1 MTLKELINLIEHAAA
16 NQPNVQTIV
25 RDDIY
30 KLNNKRDIRYGVFAW
45 LQQPHTTAVRGSLR
59 TFSFTLFYVDRLTD
73 SRSNEIDVQSVA
85 IETLENIVKT
95 LVDSEY
101 NIEATTLNITN
112 FNERFADECAGAFC
126 TISFT
131 VPKGSVCGELFDGS
145 YNDDFNDDFGNKI
158 IIN

>member
-1 MTLKELINLIEHAAA
+1 M
-16 NQPNVQTIV
+16 
-25 RDDIY
+25 
-30 KLNNKRDIRYGVFAW
+30 NNKRDIRYGVFAW
-45 LQQPHTTAVRGSLR
+45 LQQPHTTAVRDSLR

-85 IETLENIVKT
+85 VETLENIVKT

-131 VPKGSVCGELFDGS
+131 VPKGSVCGELFDSS

>member
-1 MTLKELINLIEHAAA
+1 MTLKELINLLEHAAA
-16 NQPNVQTIV
+16 SQPNVQTIV

-30 KLNNKRDIRYGVFAW
+30 KLNNQRDIRYGVFAW
-45 LQQPHTTAVRGSLR
+45 LQQPHTTTVRGSLR

-85 IETLENIVKT
+85 VETLENIVKS
-95 LVDSEY
+95 LVDSDY

-112 FNERFADECAGAFC
+112 FNERFADECAGGFC
-126 TISFT
+126 TIAFT
-131 VPKGSVCGELFDGS
+131 VQKGSVCGELFDSS